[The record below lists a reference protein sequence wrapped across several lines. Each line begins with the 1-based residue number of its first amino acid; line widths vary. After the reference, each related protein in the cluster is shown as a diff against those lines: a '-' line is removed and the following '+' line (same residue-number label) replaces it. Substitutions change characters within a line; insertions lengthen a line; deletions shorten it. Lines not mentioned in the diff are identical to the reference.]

1 MKKDQRLRGVRG
13 CHHGKTGGTFLMP
26 NGTLFMLWSQRN
38 SSLRDAKGRALGWS
52 KGMMYVP

>member
-13 CHHGKTGGTFLMP
+13 CHHEKTGGTFLMP

-38 SSLRDAKGRALGWS
+38 FIAVRCEGQGVERRCGDEET
-52 KGMMYVP
+52 